1 MIWLKHR
8 LRIIGMIFL
17 AYAALITNYTA
28 KLLKK
33 SLDKSPNK
41 SLVTYSDI
49 AYIAFGQ
56 KSRILVSIL
65 FSIELLAACVALVVL
80 FADSLNNLIPSV
92 GLVEWK
98 IIAGLILTP
107 LSFVPLRILS
117 FTSIIGIFSTF
128 SSKQTQHL

>member
-1 MIWLKHR
+1 
-8 LRIIGMIFL
+8 MIFL